1 MTDIAAREPVQFANY
16 RGRLTNILTDGPK
29 GPNTLGELLY
39 PVTADYDPET
49 NKTRVGFSYIA
60 PPTNPNGEA

>member
-1 MTDIAAREPVQFANY
+1 MI
-16 RGRLTNILTDGPK
+16 PK
-29 GPNTLGELLY
+29 GPNTIGEALW

-60 PPTNPNGEA
+60 PPDEPGTVDQAAS